1 MIGVMSKNTPHIALM
16 QAQDLPPADAGAV
29 PEWIHLIPAGVEIM
43 TQDKRGPY
51 RVIDP
56 QAVVS
61 SLKPGQKIPIDEN
74 HAIDWAAPRGEPS
87 PARGY
92 IVELQ
97 ARDDGIWGRVD
108 WTEAGRSLMSD
119 RAYLG
124 ISPAIVHDGKKTVLG
139 VARASLTNKPNLA
152 GLTSLHMETDDM
164 SFAAVA
170 KALGLSDDAGEDQ
183 ILTAIGDLK
192 KPAETET
199 ALQSQMGEIGVALGV
214 AKDAA
219 PDVILAAAK
228 TKTAATPEE
237 IVALQTEMAEMATE
251 LKTLKE
257 GTAREKAEG
266 YVDGEIKRGR
276 VGLKPVRERYIA
288 LHMSD
293 PDGAKALIEAMPLLG
308 PDSRTVLPAQPVAK
322 GEVALQSEQQEA
334 ARLLGIDPKDYAE
347 AVKADNQET
356 L

>member
-1 MIGVMSKNTPHIALM
+1 M
-16 QAQDLPPADAGAV
+16 
-29 PEWIHLIPAGVEIM
+29 
-43 TQDKRGPY
+43 
-51 RVIDP
+51 
-56 QAVVS
+56 
-61 SLKPGQKIPIDEN
+61 
-74 HAIDWAAPRGEPS
+74 
-87 PARGY
+87 
-92 IVELQ
+92 
-97 ARDDGIWGRVD
+97 
-108 WTEAGRSLMSD
+108 
-119 RAYLG
+119 
-124 ISPAIVHDGKKTVLG
+124 
-139 VARASLTNKPNLA
+139 
-152 GLTSLHMETDDM
+152 
-164 SFAAVA
+164 
-170 KALGLSDDAGEDQ
+170 
-183 ILTAIGDLK
+183 
-192 KPAETET
+192 
-199 ALQSQMGEIGVALGV
+199 
-214 AKDAA
+214 
-219 PDVILAAAK
+219 ILAAAK

-308 PDSRTVLPAQPVAK
+308 PDSRTVLPAQPAAK

-347 AVKADNQET
+347 AVKADNQEA